1 MTSRAAAKATAFARR
16 CPVCWE
22 DIQAP
27 VVTGCGH
34 RFCEECIKAALNV
47 KKECPTCRARI
58 PSHRSLRADAAFA
71 ELTETAAPTARIE
84 ADGISSAPSDSWP
97 CTSCTLSN
105 PMAVS
110 RCMAC
115 AARRPTAPTVRSAEP
130 RLARSGGKRVRDADG
145 GSQMLR
151 EELRQ
156 AAGAAATDGGD
167 REAVILDGV
176 ALPVPALD
184 TSAKH
189 SALLYQGGRLQ
200 RRKMAGA
207 DAPATEAEPL
217 PLVRSIWHSKSGYKN
232 VTYNASEKAKKK
244 PWQARADDHK
254 SLGMFA
260 TAEEAAARYSRH
272 LGPELAASLAA
283 AVEREAT
290 PMSSQEALRLAESEG
305 LTLETAPRS
314 ASSKDGE
321 RSQVTA
327 YKGVFDVPHG
337 RRRFLARFQSGGRTH
352 TLGCFHTAELGALEI
367 ARAKAR
373 L

>member
-1 MTSRAAAKATAFARR
+1 M
-16 CPVCWE
+16 
-22 DIQAP
+22 
-27 VVTGCGH
+27 
-34 RFCEECIKAALNV
+34 
-47 KKECPTCRARI
+47 
-58 PSHRSLRADAAFA
+58 RSD
-71 ELTETAAPTARIE
+71 
-84 ADGISSAPSDSWP
+84 
-97 CTSCTLSN
+97 
-105 PMAVS
+105 
-110 RCMAC
+110 
-115 AARRPTAPTVRSAEP
+115 EP
-130 RLARSGGKRVRDADG
+130 RLARRSGGKRVRDVDG

-151 EELRQ
+151 EEELRQ
-156 AAGAAATDGGD
+156 AAGAAATDGAD

-176 ALPVPALD
+176 ALPVPALN

-272 LGPELAASLAA
+272 FGPELAASLAA

-321 RSQVTA
+321 RSQATA
-327 YKGVFDVPHG
+327 YKGVFDVPPMG
-337 RRRFLARFQSGGRTH
+337 VAASSRASNRAGGRTH
-352 TLGCFHTAELGALEI
+352 LDVFTPRSWAPW
-367 ARAKAR
+367 R
-373 L
+373 LRGRRRDCRRRERDSSM